1 MKFHL
6 LLIVSLTFSSLAFA
20 YDRPERKEAL
30 IPSDHGIKLNRDFT
44 NMIQYGLIEGLF
56 KVKMSGLPDCTAE
69 GMTIWRASGRLAN
82 RMRLEGGQD
91 EDFLNLF

>member
-1 MKFHL
+1 
-6 LLIVSLTFSSLAFA
+6 
-20 YDRPERKEAL
+20 
-30 IPSDHGIKLNRDFT
+30 
-44 NMIQYGLIEGLF
+44 MIQYGLIEGMF